1 MFAISFCNKT
11 FHSPCALSFVFVCIL
26 KYRYELGILVTKFCA
41 SRYVCQGERETEFSF
56 DIVTTNALQFGSF
69 GLLSLIILIEFLPR
83 LLFNFFPVLLFIL
96 MLALTSVSLLLMMKT
111 KRGYCNRCLN
121 GAGVMERMELC
132 VCCVLLLLRQ
142 RKSLI

>member
-1 MFAISFCNKT
+1 
-11 FHSPCALSFVFVCIL
+11 
-26 KYRYELGILVTKFCA
+26 
-41 SRYVCQGERETEFSF
+41 
-56 DIVTTNALQFGSF
+56 
-69 GLLSLIILIEFLPR
+69 
-83 LLFNFFPVLLFIL
+83 